1 MLLCSKQHQTI
12 SGANYMTSLCKY
24 HVNNNSMH
32 LYLLSNLLRT
42 RILMIHMVFWEVLAS
57 LVPFHLLKPVCLPFL
72 RASSFFRTQDLQ
84 SAHRSVWKAPKV
96 AETAE
101 LKGLI
106 EPGVDSD
113 RLLDNKTILD
123 ELADVL
129 ARVGVGNLVDL
140 IGIQPHLEQ
149 AIVRKG
155 LYYYVCK
162 IRPDSWKKNT
172 LFLPHF
178 MTPAAREPQGT
189 HRGNRKLLWNAQ
201 S

>member
-1 MLLCSKQHQTI
+1 M
-12 SGANYMTSLCKY
+12 
-24 HVNNNSMH
+24 
-32 LYLLSNLLRT
+32 
-42 RILMIHMVFWEVLAS
+42 
-57 LVPFHLLKPVCLPFL
+57 
-72 RASSFFRTQDLQ
+72 
-84 SAHRSVWKAPKV
+84 

-113 RLLDNKTILD
+113 RLLDNETILD

-162 IRPDSWKKNT
+162 IRPDS
-172 LFLPHF
+172 
-178 MTPAAREPQGT
+178 
-189 HRGNRKLLWNAQ
+189 
-201 S
+201 